1 MRSSRLPR
9 RRRRRYDGLPNGY
22 ARDLNPKV
30 PERPPPLPQVI
41 AELWQLVVAYFKQE
55 TLVPLQQLVRVVALG
70 LAGALLLGFG
80 VVCVTVG
87 GLRLL
92 QEETGSTFDGNWS
105 WAPYGIMTVVLI
117 VFGVLTW
124 KLGTRKKRQE
134 PYSV

>member
-1 MRSSRLPR
+1 MRSFRRPR

-117 VFGVLTW
+117 VFGALTW